1 MTNQELRELLEY
13 FGREQACYT
22 ALLDLSRRQKDVIEN
37 GDVDDLLQILG
48 QKQKVLSRVGEV
60 ENQLLPY
67 KRNWGAVRAGLDEN
81 DRQVLDMALASVE
94 ELLAELIA
102 LEKESE
108 QLLMQRRDVVEI
120 ELQEVVK
127 GGAVHQAYTN
137 KQPEQPSRILDIR
150 GD

>member
-1 MTNQELRELLEY
+1 MTNQDLRDLLEL

-22 ALLDLSRRQKDVIEN
+22 SLLDLSRRQKGVIEH
-37 GDVDDLLQILG
+37 GAVDDLLQILG
-48 QKQKVLSRVGEV
+48 QKQKVLSRVGEI

-67 KRNWGAVRAGLDEN
+67 KRNWTAVRSGLDEN
-81 DRQVLDMALASVE
+81 DRQVLDLALSTVE

-108 QLLMQRRDVVEI
+108 ALLVKRRDLVEI
-120 ELQEVVK
+120 ELHDAVK
-127 GGAVHQAYTN
+127 GGAVHQAYQG
-137 KQPEQPSRILDIR
+137 KSGDAPSRILDVR